1 MKYLLKFFGFLLRAT
16 LMGLLLGSLALLGI
30 YLYLEPEL
38 PSIDDLQEVRLQV
51 PLRVYSRDAKLIAEY
66 GEQRRMPLGIDE
78 IPELMVRAFL
88 AAEDDRFFEH
98 PGVDY
103 QGLLRAATQLALTGE
118 KTQGGSTIT
127 MQVARNFFL
136 TREKTYTR
144 KLNEILLALKI
155 ERQLSKEQILA
166 LYLNKIYMG
175 NRAYGVGAAA
185 EVYYGKPVGALSLAE
200 TAMIAGLPKAPS
212 RFNPIADPERAL
224 QRRDYVL
231 GRMAK
236 LGFIDAQ
243 AHQTARTAPVTA
255 RLHATNTELDAPYM
269 AEMARAEMFE
279 RYGDSAY
286 TGGYRV
292 YTTLDSRQQ
301 EAAISALRD
310 ALSDYDRRHGWR
322 GAERRLDLTAGD
334 DESTWDQALRET
346 GKVGVLLPALITE
359 VAEKTAHA
367 YLGQGEYVELPWN
380 GLSWARAHID
390 ENRRGAKPKNAS
402 EVLQPGDLV
411 RVVRRTGEQEGEG
424 YWALAQVPVV
434 EGALLALD
442 PSDGAITALVGGY
455 DFYQSKFNRA
465 TQAQRQPG
473 SGFKAFIYSAAL
485 EAGFTPASLI
495 NDAPVVFE
503 DPSLEAAWR
512 PENYSGKF
520 FGPTRLRYALTKSR
534 NLVSIRLLQQMGIR
548 HALDHIARFGFDPGE
563 LPGNLSLALGSG
575 VVTPLQM
582 ARGYAVL
589 ANGGFLVDP
598 YFIERIEHPYDG
610 AVFYANPLRAC
621 RGCETAEVAETEG
634 PPPPGAWDPAPR
646 AISPQNWYLMNSM
659 MQDVITSGTAQKA
672 RALGRRDLAGK
683 TGTTNEQR
691 DAWFSGFNQSLVAI
705 TWVGFDKSTPL
716 GRGETG
722 GRAALPA
729 WIDFMRAALADTP
742 DRPPEMPEGL
752 VTVRIDPDTGLRVGA
767 EQEEAIFEVFRVSH
781 VPEEPA
787 RRAFPSAGGNP
798 SAPPRSV
805 DPF

>member
-1 MKYLLKFFGFLLRAT
+1 
-16 LMGLLLGSLALLGI
+16 
-30 YLYLEPEL
+30 
-38 PSIDDLQEVRLQV
+38 
-51 PLRVYSRDAKLIAEY
+51 
-66 GEQRRMPLGIDE
+66 
-78 IPELMVRAFL
+78 
-88 AAEDDRFFEH
+88 
-98 PGVDY
+98 
-103 QGLLRAATQLALTGE
+103 
-118 KTQGGSTIT
+118 
-127 MQVARNFFL
+127 
-136 TREKTYTR
+136 
-144 KLNEILLALKI
+144 
-155 ERQLSKEQILA
+155 
-166 LYLNKIYMG
+166 
-175 NRAYGVGAAA
+175 
-185 EVYYGKPVGALSLAE
+185 LSLAE

-212 RFNPIADPERAL
+212 RFNPIVDPERAL

-243 AHQTARTAPVTA
+243 AHQTARSAPVTA
-255 RLHATNTELDAPYM
+255 SLHATKTELDAPYM

-279 RYGDSAY
+279 RYGENAY

-301 EAAISALRD
+301 EAAISALRE
-310 ALSDYDRRHGWR
+310 ALDDYDRRHGWR
-322 GAERRLDLTAGD
+322 GAERRFDLTAED
-334 DESTWDQALRET
+334 DEGSWDQALREA
-346 GKVGVLLPALITE
+346 GKVGTLLPALITE
-359 VAEKTAHA
+359 VAEKAARA
-367 YLGQGEYVELPWN
+367 YLGQGEYVELPWT
-380 GLSWARAHID
+380 GLSWARAQID
-390 ENRRGAKPKNAS
+390 ENRRGAKPKTAS

-411 RVVRRTGEQEGEG
+411 RVARRTGEKEGEG
-424 YWALAQVPVV
+424 YWALAQVPAV

-455 DFYQSKFNRA
+455 DFYNSKFNRA
-465 TQAQRQPG
+465 TQALRQPG

-548 HALDHIARFGFDPGE
+548 HALEHIARFGFDSSE

-589 ANGGFLVDP
+589 ANGGFLVNP

-610 AVFYANPLRAC
+610 VVSYANPLRAC
-621 RGCETAEVAETEG
+621 RECETAELVETEG
-634 PPPPGAWDPAPR
+634 PPSPGAWNPAPR

-659 MQDVITSGTAQKA
+659 MQDVITHGTAQKA

-705 TWVGFDKSTPL
+705 TWVGFDKSAPL

-729 WIDFMRAALADTP
+729 WIDFMREALADTP

-752 VTVRIDPDTGLRVGA
+752 VTVRIDPATGLRVGA

-787 RRAFPSAGGNP
+787 RRVFSSAGGNS